1 MNAATRII
9 KILLLEQMRK
19 HEKFSKELGLVD
31 KSTISN
37 EPKRKKNVRGAK
49 KWKSSQIYSIS

>member
-1 MNAATRII
+1 MNVANRII

-37 EPKRKKNVRGAK
+37 KPERKKNVRGAK
-49 KWKSSQIYSIS
+49 K